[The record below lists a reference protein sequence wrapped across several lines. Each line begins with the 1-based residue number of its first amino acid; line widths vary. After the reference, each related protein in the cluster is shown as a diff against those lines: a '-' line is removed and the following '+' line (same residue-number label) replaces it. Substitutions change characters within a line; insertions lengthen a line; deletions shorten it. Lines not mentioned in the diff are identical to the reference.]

1 MTGSSK
7 AHNRKIYWSFALL
20 VLLWPFLIRLVFHSQ
35 DSNSS
40 PENLPL
46 LGAPQTIETLIE
58 QGQLQEAEQKLKE
71 EIAARGQTYKTF
83 YLEAFI
89 LFKEKRFMESLEKLE
104 RSFSLEKHD
113 PEVQKLAGL
122 NWVVLNRLD
131 NAEPFLKSAA
141 QLAPN
146 DYLAHY
152 YLGRLYYTAQRFSEA
167 ESEFQKV
174 LKLNPY
180 FVKGHDNLGLT
191 LEALGNEQPAIQ
203 SYLRAIELNEQ
214 QNLQN
219 EWPYLNLAKFLLA
232 LNRYQESFTWAKK
245 STQMNPRSAEAFYT
259 LGKVLDKLG
268 KDVEALEALEA
279 SRQNDSNFAE
289 THYLLSRIYLKQGRQ
304 EEARRESEIF
314 QQLKKKVVKRLMDE

>member
-7 AHNRKIYWSFALL
+7 AYNGKINRAFALFVL
-20 VLLWPFLIRLVFHSQ
+20 VWPLLTPPVFHSQ

-40 PENLPL
+40 LEVLQL
-46 LGAPQTIETLIE
+46 HGDRQTIQNLIDR
-58 QGQLQEAEQKLKE
+58 GRLQEAEQKLKE
-71 EIAARGQTYKTF
+71 EIAAGGETHKTL
-83 YLEAFI
+83 YLEALI
-89 LFKEKRFMESLEKLE
+89 LFKEKRFMKSLEKLE
-104 RSFSLEKHD
+104 RSFSLEKRD

-122 NWVVLNRLD
+122 NWVVLDRLD
-131 NAEPFLKSAA
+131 NAEPFLKSAV

-174 LKLNPY
+174 LKLNPS

-232 LNRYQESFTWAKK
+232 LNRYQESLTWAKK
-245 STQMNPRSAEAFYT
+245 ATQMNPKSAEAFYT
-259 LGKVLDKLG
+259 LGKVLNKLG
-268 KDVEALEALEA
+268 MDAEALEALEA
-279 SRQNDSNFAE
+279 SRRNDSNYAE

-304 EEARRESEIF
+304 EEARKESQIF
-314 QQLKKKVVKRLMDE
+314 QLKKKAVKKVGDD